1 MKIPSLLI
9 ASLLSLTTTHV
20 FAQVNQEAPFEQTT
34 QQASTTAQASEEIQQ
49 VSIRASSSVN
59 AMRLKTVMSF
69 PDRIKNVK
77 ETTEYLLEP
86 IAYKLVLSPSAEN
99 DTKRILSRPLLRTNA
114 DGSLKSIEDALLQVS
129 GDDTVLVVDH
139 EHQLVTLE
147 FVSPPQK

>member
-34 QQASTTAQASEEIQQ
+34 QQASTTAQASEKIQQ

-139 EHQLVTLE
+139 EHKLVTLE